1 MTHRGV
7 VGVGGA
13 ELVLEALEKRPYEA
27 ELRTQKGVFGIQQ
40 EAARRDG
47 PVGFAGVFPL
57 HGL

>member
-1 MTHRGV
+1 M
-7 VGVGGA
+7 
-13 ELVLEALEKRPYEA
+13 LEPLEKWPYEA
-27 ELRTQKGVFGIQQ
+27 ELRTQKSVFGIQE